1 MRLDASCE
9 ITFLTNEFVPAI
21 LMLRPRSGWG
31 QWIAREEYAIIPRV
45 PVIEFTDIF
54 GNLCQRVVIPPGETK
69 LRASCTADTPDEVDR
84 DVNASY
90 VLPHYLPENVLHF
103 LYPSR
108 YCPSDQLSA
117 LAGEIVADTP
127 LGYSQVEAIRGWL
140 FNHIE
145 YCYGTTTQS
154 TTALETANTR
164 IGVCRDF
171 AHLGISLCR
180 SLNIPARM
188 VVGYSYQLVVQ
199 DIHAWFEAYI
209 GGRWFVFDGTSERTT
224 GNRIA
229 MAYGRDAT
237 DVAFVTQFGCLELSS
252 LNVSVTRSLD

>member
-9 ITFLTNEFVPAI
+9 INFQTDQFVPAI

-31 QWIAREEYAIIPRV
+31 QWIAREEYAILPRV
-45 PVIEFTDIF
+45 SVIEFTDIF
-54 GNLCQRVVIPPGETK
+54 GNLCQRIVIPPGETQ

-84 DVNASY
+84 DVNAPY
-90 VLPHYLPENVLHF
+90 ITPDYLPENVLHF

-117 LAGEIVADTP
+117 LAGEIVQGLP
-127 LGYSQVEAIRGWL
+127 LGYLQAEAIRAWL
-140 FNHIE
+140 HAHVE
-145 YCYGTTTQS
+145 YRYGTSTQS
-154 TTALETANTR
+154 TTAIETAQTR
-164 IGVCRDF
+164 SGVCRDF
-171 AHLGISLCR
+171 AHLGIALCR

-188 VVGYSYQLVVQ
+188 VVGYAYQLEVP

-209 GGRWFVFDGTSERTT
+209 GGRWFVFDGTRKQTT

-237 DVAFVTQFGCLELSS
+237 DVAFVTQFGQLNLTR